1 MVRKQQQDLQDLQQ
15 ELLCQEVDQAL
26 YDEKL
31 QNLWKKY
38 HKALFALVAVIILG
52 TIGMEMWLGYR
63 HNRQMTESDTYE
75 KAAIL
80 NAQGKADDAL
90 AVYEQLAKISSSDY
104 QTLAK
109 MRMVGILQEK
119 GQPAEALQK
128 LQELQ
133 ADSSVSPVL
142 HDALT
147 LALVRMQLAEN
158 QTVQQNLL
166 TPYLKPTSSWYG
178 MAVELQALIF
188 VKQQEKAQAVSLI
201 EQALPQTNGA
211 VRERLQAFLN
221 TLKK

>member
-1 MVRKQQQDLQDLQQ
+1 M
-15 ELLCQEVDQAL
+15 
-26 YDEKL
+26 
-31 QNLWKKY
+31 
-38 HKALFALVAVIILG
+38 
-52 TIGMEMWLGYR
+52 
-63 HNRQMTESDTYE
+63 
-75 KAAIL
+75 
-80 NAQGKADDAL
+80 
-90 AVYEQLAKISSSDY
+90 
-104 QTLAK
+104 
-109 MRMVGILQEK
+109 
-119 GQPAEALQK
+119 
-128 LQELQ
+128 
-133 ADSSVSPVL
+133 SPVL

>member
-1 MVRKQQQDLQDLQQ
+1 MVKKQQQDLQDLQQ

-38 HKALFALVAVIILG
+38 HKALFALVALIILG
-52 TIGMEMWLGYR
+52 TIGIEMWLGYR

-80 NAQGKADDAL
+80 NAQGKTDEAL
-90 AVYEQLAKISSSDY
+90 AVYDQLIDSSSSDY
-104 QTLAK
+104 KTLAQ
-109 MRMVGILQEK
+109 MRKIGILQE
-119 GQPAEALQK
+119 QDQQAEALQQ
-128 LQELQ
+128 LQALQ
-133 ADSSVSPVL
+133 ADSSVTPVL

-147 LALVRMQLAEN
+147 LALVRMQLANN
-158 QTVQQNLL
+158 QTPQQNLL
-166 TPYLKPTSSWYG
+166 TPYLKPSSSWYG

-188 VKQQEKAQAVSLI
+188 IKQQEKAQAISLI
-201 EQALPQTNGA
+201 EQALPQTKGA
-211 VRERLQAFLN
+211 VQERLQAFLN